1 MQSTQMTN
9 YLVMSLAFTSGFI
22 IMCVEL
28 LGGRI
33 LSPYFGSSIYVWG
46 SVITIFML
54 ALSIG
59 YLLGGR
65 WSLNNPNLA
74 RYSIFFLVAAVA
86 LIPTI
91 LWGDAIMDQIFLHV
105 EDPRYGSLIASA
117 IIFFVPTVI
126 LGMGSPYSVRL
137 LVENREHSGQVAGRL
152 YFVSTAGSA
161 LGTLATSFYLV
172 LWFEVNSI
180 LISAALVLTACGG
193 IAQFWHHFRTEE
205 SEAGSN
211 LQTPA
216 VKESAI

>member
-1 MQSTQMTN
+1 MPSTQTTN

-74 RYSIFFLVAAVA
+74 RYSTFFLVAAVA

-117 IIFFVPTVI
+117 VIFFVPTVI
-126 LGMGSPYSVRL
+126 LGMVSPYSVRL

-172 LWFEVNSI
+172 LWFEVNTI
-180 LISAALVLTACGG
+180 LITAALVLIACGG
-193 IAQFWHHFRTEE
+193 IAQLWHRLRTEA
-205 SEAGSN
+205 AGSGSN
-211 LQTPA
+211 TQTAAVEEPA
-216 VKESAI
+216 A